1 MQLGFLPNELDV
13 IERKPLLIPDGP
25 NSWLDAMLTEWL
37 QWAPGD
43 GRESTNFAT
52 LESLSEALNKA
63 GLVETSQSLDDIVL
77 CSAQD
82 QK

>member
-52 LESLSEALNKA
+52 LESLMEALYKA
-63 GLVETSQSLDDIVL
+63 GLPPIAQSLNDVVRN
-77 CSAQD
+77 
-82 QK
+82 